1 MPSARN
7 MWCFVQLRQA
17 SVFPPT
23 ILYISQTAIL
33 CSCAYSFIIRA
44 AVTVLG
50 LIVRARRRP
59 TYAPGGVVSKKKRF
73 RTGSFQH
80 TQQSAY
86 LHFVNLSQITAAMC
100 LIGSKRNNNQIRMQ
114 RRLFFLFFSFVRE
127 SNRSSSINAKHMIN
141 NTRFARL
148 MCQPFGTI

>member
-1 MPSARN
+1 MPSARS

-33 CSCAYSFIIRA
+33 FSCAYSFIIRA

-50 LIVRARRRP
+50 LMVRARRRP
-59 TYAPGGVVSKKKRF
+59 TYAPGGVVSKKSRF
-73 RTGSFQH
+73 RTGCFQH

-86 LHFVNLSQITAAMC
+86 LHFVSLSQITAVCAS
-100 LIGSKRNNNQIRMQ
+100 LVPKETIIRSGCKEAN
-114 RRLFFLFFSFVRE
+114 FFYFFIIRK
-127 SNRSSSINAKHMIN
+127 SNRSSSINANHMIN
-141 NTRFARL
+141 NTRFARF
-148 MCQPFGTI
+148 MCQPTGTI